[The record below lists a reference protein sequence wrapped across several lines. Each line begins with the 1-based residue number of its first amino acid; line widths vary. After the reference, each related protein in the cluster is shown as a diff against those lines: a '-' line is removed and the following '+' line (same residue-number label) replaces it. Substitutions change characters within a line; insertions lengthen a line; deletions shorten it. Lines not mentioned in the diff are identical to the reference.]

1 MYGITHFWR
10 EDVKIC
16 KTYIGRELTFKPFLS
31 LGNIC
36 MCVTHNISYLLMERI
51 MNIILLNTTLQ
62 KENEAQRD

>member
-1 MYGITHFWR
+1 MYGITHSWR

-16 KTYIGRELTFKPFLS
+16 KTYIGKELTFKLLLS
-31 LGNIC
+31 LGNIY

-51 MNIILLNTTLQ
+51 MNIILLNTALQ